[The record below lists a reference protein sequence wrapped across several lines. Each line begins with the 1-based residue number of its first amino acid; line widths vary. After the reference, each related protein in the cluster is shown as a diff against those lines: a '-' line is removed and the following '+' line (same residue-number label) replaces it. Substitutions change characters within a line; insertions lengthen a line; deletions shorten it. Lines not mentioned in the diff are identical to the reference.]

1 MTLSLRAAKNIL
13 HVGGIGLIPKAPGTW
28 GSLAGLLSGA
38 LIVALF
44 GGVWALLLCSLAAIA
59 AGLYAGNIVTA
70 HEPLD
75 DPSWFVLDEV
85 IGMWLVLL
93 VTPFSLLGYALA
105 FALFRAFDIFKPW
118 PVSWADRS
126 VKGTFGILLDD
137 ILAAVYA
144 GALILILL

>member
-59 AGLYAGNIVTA
+59 AGLLVHRQGTVLGPTA
-70 HEPLD
+70 QD
-75 DPSWFVLDEV
+75 VLGD
-85 IGMWLVLL
+85 
-93 VTPFSLLGYALA
+93 AL
-105 FALFRAFDIFKPW
+105 W
-118 PVSWADRS
+118 
-126 VKGTFGILLDD
+126 GTMM
-137 ILAAVYA
+137 A
-144 GALILILL
+144 

>member
-1 MTLSLRAAKNIL
+1 MLTFKSAKSIL

-38 LIVALF
+38 VIVALF
-44 GGVWALLLCSLAAIA
+44 GVWALLLCSLAAIA
-59 AGLYAGNIVTA
+59 LGLYAGNIVTS
-70 HEPLD
+70 HEPMD

-93 VTPFSLLGYALA
+93 VTPFSLFGYALA
-105 FALFRAFDIFKPW
+105 FALFRVFDIFKPW
-118 PVSWADRS
+118 PVSWADRR

-137 ILAAVYA
+137 ILAAMYA
-144 GALILILL
+144 GALILLLL

>member
-1 MTLSLRAAKNIL
+1 MLTFKSAKSIL

-38 LIVALF
+38 VIVALF
-44 GGVWALLLCSLAAIA
+44 GVWALLLCSLAAIA
-59 AGLYAGNIVTA
+59 LGLYAGKIVTS
-70 HEPLD
+70 HEPMD

-93 VTPFSLLGYALA
+93 VTPFSLFGYALA
-105 FALFRAFDIFKPW
+105 FALFRVFDIFKPW
-118 PVSWADRS
+118 PVSWADRR

-137 ILAAVYA
+137 ILAAMYA
-144 GALILILL
+144 GALILLLL